1 MCSFFSQPEQHEEL
15 NNKSNEVIPEIQT
28 TTVQKK
34 LADQSPLTSTTT
46 AFEISD
52 TSIKIKK
59 RKTTHILKN
68 L

>member
-1 MCSFFSQPEQHEEL
+1 MYLFFSQPEQHEEL

-28 TTVQKK
+28 TSVQKK
-34 LADQSPLTSTTT
+34 LADQNPLTSTTT
-46 AFEISD
+46 AFHISD

>member
-15 NNKSNEVIPEIQT
+15 NNKSNEVISEIQT
-28 TTVQKK
+28 ITVQKK

-59 RKTTHILKN
+59 RKMTHILKN